1 MGNNHQGEQQA
12 MNEVTATHFRD
23 HLHTEV
29 DQIIANHEILR
40 VRRQQGGAFVVMGE
54 DDWRAIE
61 ETLYLNQTPGLV
73 ESLHRAAQEPL
84 GDGVRLEDLD
94 W

>member
-40 VRRQQGGAFVVMGE
+40 VRRQQGGAFVVMG
-54 DDWRAIE
+54 R
-61 ETLYLNQTPGLV
+61 
-73 ESLHRAAQEPL
+73 R
-84 GDGVRLEDLD
+84 
-94 W
+94 